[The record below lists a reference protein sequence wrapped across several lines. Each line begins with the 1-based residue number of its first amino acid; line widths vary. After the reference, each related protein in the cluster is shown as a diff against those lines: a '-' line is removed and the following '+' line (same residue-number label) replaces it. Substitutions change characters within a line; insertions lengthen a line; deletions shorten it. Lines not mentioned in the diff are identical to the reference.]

1 MYQRT
6 LFYQRGNDRVNGC
19 RESEFAGSS
28 EDSNRAFSG
37 LQSRSCPESDVTGNS
52 GEGIG
57 ETGHTGSRSTG
68 NSGEGIGNTGSTDC
82 SEYESPLTASLQD
95 TVLFCYFTDVIKVT

>member
-1 MYQRT
+1 MHLYVIVGSKCIGERCSISGGDDQVNA
-6 LFYQRGNDRVNGC
+6 GRV
-19 RESEFAGSS
+19 AGSS
-28 EDSNRAFSG
+28 EDSNRAFSS
-37 LQSRSCPESDVTGNS
+37 LQLRSCPESDVTGNS

-82 SEYESPLTASLQD
+82 GEYESPSTTLL
-95 TVLFCYFTDVIKVT
+95 